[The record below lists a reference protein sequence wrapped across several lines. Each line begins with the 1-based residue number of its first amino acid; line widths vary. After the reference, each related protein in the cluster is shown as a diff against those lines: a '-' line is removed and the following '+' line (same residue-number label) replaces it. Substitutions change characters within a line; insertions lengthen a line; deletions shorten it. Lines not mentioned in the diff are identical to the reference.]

1 MIYNTEPDPVK
12 SFLARVELYR
22 KLIEAAEAQGL
33 SRQEAVALLEVD
45 MLQKIAE
52 VLAIGKY

>member
-22 KLIEAAEAQGL
+22 KLIEASEAQVL
-33 SRQEAVALLEVD
+33 SSQEAVALLEVD

>member
-1 MIYNTEPDPVK
+1 MIYNMEPDPVK
-12 SFLARVELYR
+12 SFLARVEL
-22 KLIEAAEAQGL
+22 IEAAEAQGL
-33 SRQEAVALLEVD
+33 TRQEAVALLEVD